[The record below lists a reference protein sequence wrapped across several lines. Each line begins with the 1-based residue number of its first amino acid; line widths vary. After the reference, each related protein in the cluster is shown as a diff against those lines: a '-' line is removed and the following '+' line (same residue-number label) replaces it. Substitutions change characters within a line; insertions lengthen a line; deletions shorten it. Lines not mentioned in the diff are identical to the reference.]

1 MSLETPIVFIIFN
14 RPRHTRKTFE
24 AIRLQRPKQLFIVAD
39 GPRKAHPTD
48 DENCLQVREIVAKID
63 WPCDVHRNYVEQNLG
78 CKQRVNSG
86 LDWVF
91 TLVERAI
98 ILEDDCLPNPDFFSF
113 CETLLERYQ
122 DNEQIMTITGNN
134 FQNGHQRGDADY
146 YFSKYNHI
154 WGWATWRRAWQKND
168 VSLPFWPTWRNSSEW
183 IAHSPYRAER
193 AYWTAI
199 FDRMYRNEID
209 TWDYPWTANIWY
221 HGGLIATP
229 NVNLVTNIGFGP
241 DGTHTLSIKDRPGL
255 PVHSLALPLNHPR
268 AIQRDAVADRYVF
281 DHLLGGLDK
290 QFPWS
295 ILRLPKRAINKILRL
310 MQGDR

>member
-1 MSLETPIVFIIFN
+1 MALDTPIVFIVFN
-14 RPRHTRKTFE
+14 RPRHTRKSFE
-24 AIRLQRPKQLFIVAD
+24 AIRFQRPKQLFIVAD

-146 YFSKYNHI
+146 YFSKYAITGEVLVLTVKLKTNQI
-154 WGWATWRRAWQKND
+154 LSGKLIY
-168 VSLPFWPTWRNSSEW
+168 SLISGEQCDNANLPCTPYFNSALKE
-183 IAHSPYRAER
+183 YRLNN
-193 AYWTAI
+193 WWL
-199 FDRMYRNEID
+199 MYS
-209 TWDYPWTANIWY
+209 
-221 HGGLIATP
+221 
-229 NVNLVTNIGFGP
+229 V
-241 DGTHTLSIKDRPGL
+241 K
-255 PVHSLALPLNHPR
+255 
-268 AIQRDAVADRYVF
+268 
-281 DHLLGGLDK
+281 
-290 QFPWS
+290 
-295 ILRLPKRAINKILRL
+295 
-310 MQGDR
+310 